1 MKEFFFKVTVIVML
15 LAGSFSSCKEKEKCE
30 PFVLIGQRSLSG
42 GEGIPQ
48 QAIVIKTQEE
58 WEDFKTVMNTEYYQ
72 GQNTIKETESFSETE
87 IDFDQYQIIA
97 VIDEKRPDGCW
108 GMAITCMIEH
118 ADKILVTI
126 QVTSSLSKGFDCI
139 MSEHQ
144 PYHIVKI
151 PITKKSIE
159 FKYIIK

>member
-1 MKEFFFKVTVIVML
+1 MTTKIFKYAVIVLL

-72 GQNTIKETESFSETE
+72 GQNTIKETDSFSETE

-97 VIDEKRPDGCW
+97 VIDEVRPDMGW
-108 GMAITCMIEH
+108 SMEIKCMKEH
-118 ADKILVTI
+118 IDKIAVI
-126 QVTSSLSKGFDCI
+126 VQVSTLEKGF
-139 MSEHQ
+139 SAPLTEHQ

-151 PITKKSIE
+151 HVTKKSIE
-159 FKYIIK
+159 FKHIKK